1 MKTEN
6 EKTYYKVVAVYKNG
20 SLYSCVQCKSVLTI
34 NYRKG
39 RWSKPNTRLLAIGHG
54 LTVFNS
60 LAKAKK
66 FKLEYEKQN
75 IPVFSNAESWAIY
88 SCKIEEAKTKPMS
101 IFSCYNFYSLK
112 DLIEVFTEDN
122 QTIEDWPKGTIFCS
136 KVKLIEK
143 VG

>member
-1 MKTEN
+1 MKTN
-6 EKTYYKVVAVYKNG
+6 EKLYYKAVSVLENG
-20 SLYSCVQCKSVLTI
+20 SLHSCVQCESVLNI

-101 IFSCYNFYSLK
+101 IFYCSDCYSIDEF
-112 DLIEVFTEDN
+112 IEAFTEDN
-122 QTIEDWPKGTIFCS
+122 QTRVDWPEGTIFCS